1 MKGVDYSKE
10 ESEELRKLRRI
21 VAEQEEEIKFL
32 EKATVHSIGY
42 CDAYNTVTIMKR
54 CGNESQQKNQFYSTR
69 TKTVVVKMAAR

>member
-32 EKATVHSIGY
+32 EKATVL
-42 CDAYNTVTIMKR
+42 
-54 CGNESQQKNQFYSTR
+54 Q
-69 TKTVVVKMAAR
+69 